1 MVADNEG
8 LELAT
13 INVVVNGSPAD
24 PVVGVTVYR
33 TFKDGTSITRDTLF
47 VSEGGEWK
55 HRFTQEEIDLFM
67 PGVPYEEFV
76 AAQ

>member
-1 MVADNEG
+1 M
-8 LELAT
+8 
-13 INVVVNGSPAD
+13 VVNGSPSD
-24 PVVGVTVYR
+24 PEVSVTVYR

-47 VSEGGEWK
+47 VSEDGGWK
-55 HRFTQEEIDLFM
+55 HRFTQEEVEIFM